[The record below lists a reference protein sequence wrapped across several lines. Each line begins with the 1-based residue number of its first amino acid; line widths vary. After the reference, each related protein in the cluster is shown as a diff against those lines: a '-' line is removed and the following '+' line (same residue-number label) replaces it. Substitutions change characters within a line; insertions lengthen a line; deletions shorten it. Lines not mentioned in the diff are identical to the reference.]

1 MESSAP
7 FVGVFHENFT
17 KKLPR
22 NFPDNRMQKGSPII
36 SNFLLRSLFFNC
48 ILFFVVINSVD
59 SAHQSVVFYN
69 EISPSVQKLCRMKAR
84 WNSKKNPLK
93 SLSTAILYHKNEFLQ
108 VRYKPQN
115 AESPIEVTLSG
126 IVILVSP
133 LQPTNASSF
142 FIMKTPIPK
151 SKFFLLTKFIQSFLF

>member
-69 EISPSVQKLCRMKAR
+69 EISPSVQITLQDEGT
-84 WNSKKNPLK
+84 L
-93 SLSTAILYHKNEFLQ
+93 EFQ
-108 VRYKPQN
+108 EKPFEI
-115 AESPIEVTLSG
+115 AFHCDFVP
-126 IVILVSP
+126 
-133 LQPTNASSF
+133 
-142 FIMKTPIPK
+142 
-151 SKFFLLTKFIQSFLF
+151 

>member
-1 MESSAP
+1 M
-7 FVGVFHENFT
+7 FVGVFYENFT

-69 EISPSVQKLCRMKAR
+69 EISPSVQITLQDAET
-84 WNSKKNPLK
+84 PLFQSLPFNIVFHCETVPVK
-93 SLSTAILYHKNEFLQ
+93 RISLSPTQPL
-108 VRYKPQN
+108 N

-133 LQPTNASSF
+133 LQ
-142 FIMKTPIPK
+142 
-151 SKFFLLTKFIQSFLF
+151 L